1 MDMEVGQM
9 REYTTESMAEVALD
23 LSEKKRIRV
32 LHVDDEPSFLKV
44 AKQCLETEDQ
54 LQVDTASSV
63 EEAMKKMK
71 NRVYDVIVSDYQMPG
86 KDGLEFLKE
95 LRHRGDT
102 IPFIMFTGK
111 GREEVAI
118 NALNLGADQ
127 YLNKTGNP
135 ETVYGELAHA
145 IRQAS
150 DRKSA
155 QERMKESEERYRNL
169 FETAPDAIVTLNMK
183 GVVTSCNAATA
194 KLTGYSKDVIVG
206 RHFSELGFLH
216 QKDVPKY
223 QAAFAVIMRGKV
235 SKPMQVSW
243 HRKDGT
249 VCFSELHFGLVK
261 KDDKTIGIQAIAI
274 DVTEREKAEE
284 ELRNNEEKFRNLAEQ
299 SPNMIFIN
307 RKGKVVYANEK
318 AGEAMGYRIE
328 EFYSPSF
335 NFLDL
340 IAPESKELVRS
351 SFSVHTKGE
360 DVKPYEFKLI
370 TKEGRIIDA
379 MLASKL
385 ITYEGEPAI
394 LGTAIDIT
402 ARKKAEDAWRASE
415 EEFRTLFEEAMDA
428 IFVADAETGVL
439 IDCNR
444 AATELV
450 DRSKSELIGKHQRI
464 LHPPQEI
471 IEGGFSKT
479 FQQHVKEKGGQVLE
493 TQIVTKRGEIKEV
506 AIKASLIELGGK
518 KVLQGI
524 FRDVTEDKRAK
535 GALRKSSEE
544 ARSLLEFQNKVI
556 DTAIFWINLLDREG
570 NVTLWNRAAELIS
583 GYSREEVVGHKRIW
597 EWLYPDPEYRA
608 RIFAHQKKTIED
620 KESAF
625 QDFETVMRCKD
636 GMTKTISWYS
646 NNIVDE
652 KGEPVGSI
660 AMGTDVTE
668 LRDAEEEL
676 KAAMER
682 LGIMNEKLRVVGGL
696 TRHDVR
702 NKLSVITGNAYLAKK
717 ELVGNSK
724 VQDYLREMEVAVRQ
738 VVRIFDFAK
747 AYEML
752 GVEELVDVD
761 VEKTVGEA
769 VSLFS
774 DLKGVKV
781 ANDCHGL
788 SVLADSLLRQLF
800 YNLVD
805 NSLKY
810 GQKTTRIRIH
820 YEEASQDELKL
831 VYEDDGVGIPAAE
844 KPKLFKEGYSTGGST
859 GYGLYLIGKIVEVYG
874 WTIRETGTSGK
885 GAEFTMIIP
894 KKGLKGKEN
903 YQIR

>member
-1 MDMEVGQM
+1 M
-9 REYTTESMAEVALD
+9 REYTAESTAEVVVD
-23 LSEKKRIRV
+23 LTEKKQIRV
-32 LHVDDEPSFLKV
+32 LHVDDESGFLKV

-54 LQVDTASSV
+54 MQVDTASSV
-63 EEAMKKMK
+63 EEAMEKMK
-71 NRVYDVIVSDYQMPG
+71 NRVYDVIVSDYQMPA

-145 IRQAS
+145 IRQAA

-155 QERMKESEERYRNL
+155 QERMKEAEERY
-169 FETAPDAIVTLNMK
+169 
-183 GVVTSCNAATA
+183 
-194 KLTGYSKDVIVG
+194 
-206 RHFSELGFLH
+206 
-216 QKDVPKY
+216 
-223 QAAFAVIMRGKV
+223 
-235 SKPMQVSW
+235 
-243 HRKDGT
+243 
-249 VCFSELHFGLVK
+249 
-261 KDDKTIGIQAIAI
+261 
-274 DVTEREKAEE
+274 
-284 ELRNNEEKFRNLAEQ
+284 
-299 SPNMIFIN
+299 
-307 RKGKVVYANEK
+307 
-318 AGEAMGYRIE
+318 
-328 EFYSPSF
+328 
-335 NFLDL
+335 
-340 IAPESKELVRS
+340 
-351 SFSVHTKGE
+351 
-360 DVKPYEFKLI
+360 
-370 TKEGRIIDA
+370 
-379 MLASKL
+379 
-385 ITYEGEPAI
+385 
-394 LGTAIDIT
+394 
-402 ARKKAEDAWRASE
+402 
-415 EEFRTLFEEAMDA
+415 RTLFEEAMDA
-428 IFVADAETGVL
+428 FFVADAETGVL

-450 DRSKSELIGKHQRI
+450 GRSKSELIGKHQQI

-493 TQIVTKRGEIKEV
+493 TQIITKRGEIKEV

-518 KVLQGI
+518 KVLQGM
-524 FRDVTEDKRAK
+524 FRDVTEDKLAK
-535 GALRKSSEE
+535 EALRKSSEE

-556 DTAIFWINLLDREG
+556 DTAIVWIDLLDREG
-570 NVTLWNRAAELIS
+570 NVTLWNRAAEIIS
-583 GYSREEVVGHKRIW
+583 GYSREEVVGHKNIW

-608 RIFAHQKKTIED
+608 EIFAHAKKTIEY
-620 KESAF
+620 KELAM
-625 QDFETVMRCKD
+625 QDFETVIRCKD
-636 GMTKTISWYS
+636 GMTKTISWYA

-652 KGEPVGSI
+652 KGGPVGSI

-668 LRDAEEEL
+668 LREAEREL
-676 KAAMER
+676 KTAMER

-702 NKLSVITGNAYLAKK
+702 NKLSVISGNAYLAKK

-724 VQDYLREMEVAVRQ
+724 VQNYLREMEVAVGQ

-752 GVEELVDVD
+752 GVEELAYVD
-761 VEKTVGEA
+761 VERTVGEA

-781 ANDCHGL
+781 ANDCQGL

-820 YEEASQDELKL
+820 YEEANQDELKL

-844 KPKLFKEGYSTGGST
+844 EPKLFKEGYSTGGST
-859 GYGLYLIGKIVEVYG
+859 GYGLYLIGKIVEIYG

-885 GAEFTMIIP
+885 GAEFTMTIP